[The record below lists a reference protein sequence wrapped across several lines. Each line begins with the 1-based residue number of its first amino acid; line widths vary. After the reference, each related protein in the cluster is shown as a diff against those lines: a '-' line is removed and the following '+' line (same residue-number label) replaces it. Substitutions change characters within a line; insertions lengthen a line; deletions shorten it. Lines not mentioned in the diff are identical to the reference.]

1 MNLDRTRQLIRE
13 DIDRDN
19 PRESLVHILESVL
32 ELLSLPDNDFLWSS
46 WNDEHEAKQEIVE
59 LIATLGNG
67 ALPERAMV
75 SWLFVPTGPLQEVS
89 LGSGWGDVFISVSAK
104 YDEVEALLWEE

>member
-1 MNLDRTRQLIRE
+1 MNLDRTRQLLRE
-13 DIDRDN
+13 GIDRDN
-19 PRESLVHILESVL
+19 PQKSLLHILESVL

-46 WNDEHEAKQEIVE
+46 WKDEHEAKRDIVE
-59 LIATLGNG
+59 LVTTLRTG

-89 LGSGWGDVFISVSAK
+89 LGSGWGDAFISVSAK